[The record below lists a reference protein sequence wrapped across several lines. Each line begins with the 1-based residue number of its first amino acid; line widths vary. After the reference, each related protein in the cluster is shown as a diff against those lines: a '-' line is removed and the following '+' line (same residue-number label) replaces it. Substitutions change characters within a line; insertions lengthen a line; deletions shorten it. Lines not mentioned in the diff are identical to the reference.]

1 MLFQDNF
8 HDGINR
14 NTANILV
21 QKLVLVLE
29 SKEKLLILLYDSP
42 IGGYGIQILTK
53 RLRFRLERAACEM
66 TLFDRTGRNLKMEP
80 LTTIAQLN
88 TFLMKMVAKQ
98 WYDLERSSFM
108 FLKKLK
114 ENIKFEFKHQQDFD
128 ENGIIY
134 FIGTNGKTTDW
145 ANPAQFGLVLVTSYE
160 GKHLPYGK
168 LEDILSRESIS
179 VNCHTKD
186 IKKSCFAID
195 LGLFIIPTAY
205 TLRHAR
211 GYGRSALR
219 NLLFQMSKDGLNW
232 ITLLTHTEDKSLT
245 EPGSTCTWPIEG
257 PLEDT
262 QGFRHIRI
270 QQNGKNSS
278 GQTHYLSLSGFE
290 VYGKIVSVCED
301 MGKIAAKETETK
313 MRRDRRQVRTQLK
326 HFTQGSR
333 VVRGVDW
340 RWDDQD
346 GSVASE
352 GIITSEIHNG
362 WIDVKWNHG
371 LRNSY
376 RMGAEGKFDL
386 KLAFC
391 DNMSNFDI
399 SSSNNTSGV
408 TSDVTATKKINSK
421 NNILANNRKSS
432 STPSIPEA
440 TDGGHNHMN
449 SVSSN
454 EQAASAENLT
464 WNQSVDEIAAIVLS
478 NARSDLAGI
487 SIRSE
492 CEHIGIGQTEVPVA
506 NSLRERENLPDLSN
520 INNSS
525 FSLSE
530 QQLLKI

>member
-1 MLFQDNF
+1 MNILQGIQYQKQRVTIFKECFFKTN

-186 IKKSCFAID
+186 IKK
-195 LGLFIIPTAY
+195 
-205 TLRHAR
+205 
-211 GYGRSALR
+211 
-219 NLLFQMSKDGLNW
+219 
-232 ITLLTHTEDKSLT
+232 
-245 EPGSTCTWPIEG
+245 
-257 PLEDT
+257 
-262 QGFRHIRI
+262 
-270 QQNGKNSS
+270 
-278 GQTHYLSLSGFE
+278 
-290 VYGKIVSVCED
+290 
-301 MGKIAAKETETK
+301 
-313 MRRDRRQVRTQLK
+313 
-326 HFTQGSR
+326 
-333 VVRGVDW
+333 
-340 RWDDQD
+340 
-346 GSVASE
+346 
-352 GIITSEIHNG
+352 
-362 WIDVKWNHG
+362 
-371 LRNSY
+371 
-376 RMGAEGKFDL
+376 
-386 KLAFC
+386 
-391 DNMSNFDI
+391 
-399 SSSNNTSGV
+399 
-408 TSDVTATKKINSK
+408 
-421 NNILANNRKSS
+421 
-432 STPSIPEA
+432 
-440 TDGGHNHMN
+440 
-449 SVSSN
+449 
-454 EQAASAENLT
+454 
-464 WNQSVDEIAAIVLS
+464 
-478 NARSDLAGI
+478 
-487 SIRSE
+487 
-492 CEHIGIGQTEVPVA
+492 
-506 NSLRERENLPDLSN
+506 
-520 INNSS
+520 
-525 FSLSE
+525 
-530 QQLLKI
+530 